1 MAWDP
6 KVHNFDSRRFTAK
19 PIELCTRSRFGV
31 IHISLRSFPL
41 GQRTRFRVR
50 LARVSTTAMMHAAIV
65 LSMLLAGGASI
76 PAKPP
81 STMSSLS
88 RRDVNPLCYFGGHQ
102 PTEETYLQGVAQYCN
117 HYVRNGIRLEDKVDL
132 VATITLKDTYDCP
145 ISWIYKIR
153 WVDDA
158 GFGPV
163 DISNDMCVSKFH
175 DVVDDST
182 CMDGQKKFMF
192 GKKYW
197 IEFGNKRGSKLWIET
212 RQRNYDEFPKKCSNS
227 LV

>member
-1 MAWDP
+1 
-6 KVHNFDSRRFTAK
+6 
-19 PIELCTRSRFGV
+19 
-31 IHISLRSFPL
+31 
-41 GQRTRFRVR
+41 
-50 LARVSTTAMMHAAIV
+50 MMRAAIV

-76 PAKPP
+76 PTQPL

-88 RRDVNPLCYFGGHQ
+88 RRGVNPLCYFAGHQ

-117 HYVRNGIRLEDKVDL
+117 HYVHNGIRLEDKVDL

-175 DVVDDST
+175 EVVDDST

-197 IEFGNKRGSKLWIET
+197 IEFGNKRGSKL
-212 RQRNYDEFPKKCSNS
+212 
-227 LV
+227 